1 MEFIGIDEKLGMLCG
16 NHIRRLI
23 RKRTSLSRF
32 HIITYGLR
40 TKECYTNTRRVLRSY
55 TETIY
60 TLLEAEMIQLEY
72 SIGPEETRLV
82 SHAHRKT
89 FRWTAFRPFLATAS
103 IIIVFCLGIL
113 GLLQETSLSI
123 PVLFLG
129 TYFLFANRIYES
141 RLARQL
147 GPVLNGQ
154 YALEIENNIIRTR
167 SEGNLSEI
175 SLSNVKAV
183 LNADSLIMLYLT
195 RISFLAV
202 PKRAFADEHELK
214 EFLSLFPEAKPGS
227 L

>member
-1 MEFIGIDEKLGMLCG
+1 
-16 NHIRRLI
+16 
-23 RKRTSLSRF
+23 
-32 HIITYGLR
+32 
-40 TKECYTNTRRVLRSY
+40 
-55 TETIY
+55 
-60 TLLEAEMIQLEY
+60 MIQLEY
-72 SIGPEETRLV
+72 SIGPEEIRLV

-103 IIIVFCLGIL
+103 IIVFCLGIL

-123 PVLFLG
+123 PALLLG
-129 TYFLFANRIYES
+129 IYFFFANRIYER

-154 YALEIENNIIRTR
+154 YTLEIENNIMRIRT
-167 SEGNLSEI
+167 EGNLSEI

-195 RISFLAV
+195 RISFLVV
-202 PKRAFADEHELK
+202 PKRAFTDEHELK
-214 EFLSLFPEAKPGS
+214 EFLSLFPEAKPDS